1 MQRSKQLESDP
12 RHKSATFTPTSK
24 QNNRDCHR
32 SGREQAVPLRPME
45 HAIRHSHFKAKIA
58 EWLGIASSGGG
69 PKRPSC
75 RPRAAE
81 KVVRYRHAQLSAIKL
96 AGDINLKN
104 YHPTAPLVAY
114 LDEHLERR
122 SDVWS
127 CWKPLERRSDV
138 WSRNLCE
145 RNFMRAEVD
154 RGRCD

>member
-32 SGREQAVPLRPME
+32 SGREHAVPLKPME

-75 RPRAAE
+75 RPCAAE

-104 YHPTAPLVAY
+104 YDHAWWMN
-114 LDEHLERR
+114 
-122 SDVWS
+122 SW
-127 CWKPLERRSDV
+127 
-138 WSRNLCE
+138 RN
-145 RNFMRAEVD
+145 
-154 RGRCD
+154 